1 MNASRR
7 RPSVRSLDPEAEP
20 AQLQN
25 YASTPEFLAAEG
37 FIRTGSTTFDGLR
50 ILEAGLTMKGSAI
63 LDSVPAS
70 VQETTPLGRKIT
82 DALKSGSK
90 EAIRTV
96 VNQVISAAVTVGLS
110 NMSR

>member
-1 MNASRR
+1 
-7 RPSVRSLDPEAEP
+7 
-20 AQLQN
+20 
-25 YASTPEFLAAEG
+25 
-37 FIRTGSTTFDGLR
+37 
-50 ILEAGLTMKGSAI
+50 MKGLAI